1 MIEHDFKLIMKN
13 KRQLFNLS
21 HILWKE
27 RLNSNGH
34 QFPQYQHN

>member
-1 MIEHDFKLIMKN
+1 MIEHDFKLIIKN